1 MKKQFYI
8 LLFFASLLTN
18 LAVALLQPEPGY
30 MDADYYYAGGMQL
43 ANGKGFNEP
52 FIWNY
57 LDNPQGIPHPSHTYW
72 MPLASI
78 FAAAGMSLTRS
89 TNFLSARLF
98 LILLASII
106 SLITARISFSLNHN
120 LENSLLAGILAI
132 FSGFYFLYTS
142 DTETFAIY
150 MVLGGLFILV
160 ADRLIQSRQPE
171 FRYFFILGLIT
182 GLMHLTRAD
191 GMIWF
196 GAAGLIAIWEWL
208 RFYRDSINRVTF
220 FKGIGILACVLLGY
234 LLLMSP
240 WYLRNLSLYGSL
252 FSPAGPHTLW
262 LTNYDQ
268 MFNYPVD
275 QLNFSNWFKN
285 GLGLALQVRFTSL
298 VTNLESFMAVQGEIF
313 LLPLILIGLWRLKRE
328 WIIKLGSGLWL
339 ITLFVMSLIFPFAG
353 ERGGFF
359 HSSAAIQPIF
369 WAVVPSGLDG
379 FVSLGVRLRNWNR
392 VSAMRFLSIGVVLL
406 GIFLTGVLVYQ
417 RVLGNDPGKIVWS
430 SNWDQYRAVD
440 KALYQFGATPE
451 NIVLINNPPG
461 YFVATGRSGLV
472 IPNGNEQTSLEVA
485 KRYGASYLILE
496 KDHVTGLN
504 DLYLHPGD
512 RPGLKFLT
520 SVGKIYLFQ
529 ILQSP

>member
-8 LLFFASLLTN
+8 LLFFASLFAN

-43 ANGKGFNEP
+43 ANGKGFSEP

-72 MPLASI
+72 MPLASVL
-78 FAAAGMSLTRS
+78 AAAGMLVTRS

-98 LILLASII
+98 LILLASTI
-106 SLITARISFSLNHN
+106 SLITARISISLNHN
-120 LENSLLAGILAI
+120 QENSLLAGILAI
-132 FSGFYFLYTS
+132 FSGFYLLYTS

-160 ADRLIQSRQPE
+160 ADRLIQYKQPA
-171 FRYFFILGLIT
+171 FPYFFLLGLIT

-196 GAAGLIAIWEWL
+196 GVAGLIAIWQWL
-208 RFYRDSINRVTF
+208 RFYGHSINREAILN
-220 FKGIGILACVLLGY
+220 GIGILACVSLGY
-234 LLLMSP
+234 LVLMLP

-252 FSPAGPHTLW
+252 FSPAGQHTLW

-275 QLNFSNWFKN
+275 QLNFTSWLSS
-285 GLGLALQVRFTSL
+285 GLGQALQVRLTSL
-298 VTNLESFMAVQGEIF
+298 ETNLESFMAVQGEIF
-313 LLPLILIGLWRLKRE
+313 LLPLILIGFWRLKRE
-328 WIIKLGSGLWL
+328 WVIKLGSGLWL

-353 ERGGFF
+353 ERGGYF
-359 HSSAAIQPIF
+359 HSSAAIQPLF
-369 WAVVPSGLDG
+369 WAVIPSGLEG
-379 FVSLGVRLRNWNR
+379 FVSFGVRWRKWNR
-392 VSAMRFLSIGVVLL
+392 VSAMRFLSTGLVIL
-406 GIFLTGVLVYQ
+406 GILLTGALVYQ
-417 RVLGNDPGKIVWS
+417 RVLGNNPGKIAWS

-440 KALYQFGATPE
+440 KTLFQFGAASE
-451 NIVLINNPPG
+451 DYILINNPPG

-485 KRYGASYLILE
+485 KRYKASYLILE

-512 RPGLKFLT
+512 RPGLKYLT
-520 SVGKIYLFQ
+520 SVGQIYLFQ
-529 ILQSP
+529 ILKSP